1 MIDYKIVSLA
11 NQVYERIEANILN
24 GVYAQGEIISE
35 GRLAADL
42 GVSRTPVRE
51 ALTRLEAERLIAD
64 TPAGSMVL
72 GITEQDVD
80 DMFMVKKQLEPM
92 ASGLAAQNISEKG
105 LAALKDVLEQ
115 QEFYASKGNAERV
128 KNLDTQFHDII
139 YAECGSPT
147 YQHILSPVHHK
158 LAKYRKDSLT
168 RDDRI
173 FRSVEE
179 HRDIVKA
186 IEERH
191 IKEVENLMQLHIGH
205 SYDNI
210 TKYIDD

>member
-11 NQVYERIEANILN
+11 NQVFERIEANILN
-24 GVYAQGEIISE
+24 GVYAQGEILSE
-35 GRLAADL
+35 SRLAADL

-64 TPAGSMVL
+64 TPAGTVVL

-92 ASGLAAQNISEKG
+92 VSGLAACKISQEG

-115 QEFYASKGNAERV
+115 QEFYASKGNAEKV
-128 KNLDTQFHDII
+128 KNLDTQFHDIL
-139 YAECGSPT
+139 YTECGSST
-147 YQHILSPVHHK
+147 YQYILSPVHHK

-186 IEERH
+186 IEEKD

-210 TKYIDD
+210 TKYIED